1 MKVGGHRMREHA
13 RLLAPLF
20 GLIFAIWL
28 LRLVVGSM
36 DASPRILTVLS
47 VTGATSLSML
57 LAAALIHFR
66 QFGSY
71 PNVVVSSF
79 LLALFAQA
87 LIIGAVVVA
96 VITGTENIFTA
107 PQFSVPNDP
116 HHIKHIVGQ
125 LTFGIGSGT
134 LLGSATGCL
143 ILFLLRILVPVRC
156 KPAEME

>member
-1 MKVGGHRMREHA
+1 MREHT
-13 RLLAPLF
+13 RMLAPLF

-36 DASPRILTVLS
+36 DASPRILAVLS
-47 VTGATSLSML
+47 VTAATSLSML

-79 LLALFAQA
+79 LIALFSQL
-87 LIIGAVVVA
+87 LIIGAVVFA

-107 PQFSVPNDP
+107 ARFSVPDDP

-125 LTFGIGSGT
+125 LTFGVGSGI

-156 KPAEME
+156 KPAETE